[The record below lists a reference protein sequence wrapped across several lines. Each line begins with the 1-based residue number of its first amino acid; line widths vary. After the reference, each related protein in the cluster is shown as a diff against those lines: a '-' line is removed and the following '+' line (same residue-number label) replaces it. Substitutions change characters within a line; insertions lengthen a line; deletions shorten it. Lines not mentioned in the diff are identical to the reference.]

1 MTMRFTEM
9 IHRIEARGQS
19 IAAVGLVTILLL
31 SVVLPLSAEPAKRD
45 VEVLLV
51 IGAPGSADYEAKFA
65 EQASSWK
72 AACAK
77 AQVPVS
83 VVGKDEKDA
92 ETLKSM
98 LKAASTQ
105 PAGQFW
111 LVFIGHGTF
120 DNREA
125 KFNLRGPDVTAK
137 ELAVWCSDM
146 KREMVVIHGG
156 SASAPFL
163 TALAGR
169 GRVIVSATKSADE
182 IYYCRFGEFFAK
194 AIAGDEAADLN
205 QDKQVSVL
213 EAFRHASKL
222 VAEFYEKE
230 ERISTEHALIDDDG
244 DGVGARAELFSKA
257 SKEAKD
263 GARASQ
269 ISLVLSDE
277 EKRLT
282 DGQRARRDELE
293 RKLEGLKATRDK
305 LSDGDY
311 YREVEV
317 LLRAL
322 AALYAAAA
330 D

>member
-9 IHRIEARGQS
+9 IHRVGARGQS

-65 EQASSWK
+65 EQASFWK

-137 ELAVWCSDM
+137 ELAVWC
-146 KREMVVIHGG
+146 
-156 SASAPFL
+156 
-163 TALAGR
+163 
-169 GRVIVSATKSADE
+169 
-182 IYYCRFGEFFAK
+182 CRHE
-194 AIAGDEAADLN
+194 
-205 QDKQVSVL
+205 
-213 EAFRHASKL
+213 
-222 VAEFYEKE
+222 
-230 ERISTEHALIDDDG
+230 
-244 DGVGARAELFSKA
+244 
-257 SKEAKD
+257 
-263 GARASQ
+263 
-269 ISLVLSDE
+269 
-277 EKRLT
+277 
-282 DGQRARRDELE
+282 
-293 RKLEGLKATRDK
+293 TRDG
-305 LSDGDY
+305 GDPW
-311 YREVEV
+311 RFRQCTFFDRPGRQGESACE
-317 LLRAL
+317 RHQECG
-322 AALYAAAA
+322 
-330 D
+330 